1 MKTMKTMKAALV
13 LGMIFLFTT
22 AFGQSN
28 EMMTGKIENNKKS
41 VQTHF
46 DIMVNMATT
55 NLNYGEAENNLTDY
69 KKSLRGLQAG
79 FSFQAGVTPS
89 FSLVSELYYMRKGG
103 TLKSNNPLTGNESTI
118 RLNSIELPVL
128 ARFHIGRIY
137 LNAGPSMAYNFSGN
151 RKFSE
156 GSTKLEFSGSSD
168 GFKRLDASV
177 QVGGGFAIPSKK
189 KSITVDIRYVH
200 GLSDITN
207 GHDIK
212 TRSLLVSLYFSKLWK
227 TNPLAKKQYQ
237 ETGF

>member
-1 MKTMKTMKAALV
+1 MKAIKTTLV
-13 LGMIFLFTT
+13 LGMIFLSTLT
-22 AFGQSN
+22 FGQSN
-28 EMMTGKIENNKKS
+28 EMMSWKTENKKKS
-41 VQTHF
+41 AQTHF
-46 DIMVNMATT
+46 DIMVNMAST
-55 NLNYGEAENNLTDY
+55 NLNYGSAESSLTDY
-69 KKSLRGLQAG
+69 KKSIRGLQAG
-79 FSFQAGVTPS
+79 FSLQAGVTPS

-103 TLKSNNPLTGNESTI
+103 TLKTNNPMTGNESTI
-118 RLNSIELPVL
+118 KLNSIELPVL

-156 GSTKLEFSGSSD
+156 GSTKLEFSGSND
-168 GFKRLDASV
+168 GFKRYDASI

-189 KSITVDIRYVH
+189 KSITVDVRYIH

-237 ETGF
+237 ETSF